1 MLLVSGQRVKKFQT
15 RLQKT
20 VSWKNRYY
28 MNSLWDSVFQ
38 SSFCSKTKGVSRT
51 ITNQCYIY
59 LRKLTYELIKELM
72 KDTSKWLIRAIER
85 TSSLLGVIR
94 PKPKVRTKKYMARGH
109 WEVRLKNDK
118 RFKAQ
123 ENATDELTQVLYMI
137 GGDGGVSFLDQ
148 SQDKVRQ
155 SQGNSDYFR
164 HFIGKN
170 SQSVS

>member
-1 MLLVSGQRVKKFQT
+1 
-15 RLQKT
+15 
-20 VSWKNRYY
+20 
-28 MNSLWDSVFQ
+28 
-38 SSFCSKTKGVSRT
+38 
-51 ITNQCYIY
+51 
-59 LRKLTYELIKELM
+59 
-72 KDTSKWLIRAIER
+72 
-85 TSSLLGVIR
+85 
-94 PKPKVRTKKYMARGH
+94 MARGH

-164 HFIGKN
+164 HFIGNCRN
-170 SQSVS
+170 SEN